1 MDIQVLERAG
11 QRAKTPNKYWG
22 ISFQNKLEEGMI
34 LKTELKS
41 KSELTQY
48 VTSLQPK
55 KTVVL
60 ENISQKDLEEI
71 LRKKLVDLDS
81 RSTVLII
88 SR

>member
-1 MDIQVLERAG
+1 MVRTTG
-11 QRAKTPNKYWG
+11 KTPNKYWG
-22 ISFQNKLEEGMI
+22 ISFQNKLEERMI

-41 KSELTQY
+41 KGELTQF

-60 ENISQKDLEEI
+60 ENISKKDLEEV
-71 LRKKLVDLDS
+71 LRKNLVDLDS